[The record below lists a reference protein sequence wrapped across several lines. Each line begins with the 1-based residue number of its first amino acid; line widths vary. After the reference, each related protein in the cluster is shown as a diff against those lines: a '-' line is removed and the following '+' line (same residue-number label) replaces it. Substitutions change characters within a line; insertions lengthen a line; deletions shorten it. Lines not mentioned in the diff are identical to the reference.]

1 MKTRFVSTILFVD
14 RSENDRDRGLVTI
27 SSSTNRSESDRDR
40 GLVTISN
47 STINYLQNNTS

>member
-1 MKTRFVSTILFVD
+1 MKTRFVSAILFVD